1 MQHPHRTTL
10 WRRKR
15 KPASN
20 RGRNRRG
27 NAREKFNVRLLAK
40 LLRAFYETGRHGKK
54 RAVSMSEAKDAPV
67 DQTCRAIERALWLR
81 SEPVGLMVLAAWEH
95 FRPEEWRRRNTAR
108 GAGLAKAKRLKVK
121 FKRNDGT
128 TAIEKFT
135 AVEKAAVKVVQ
146 REHGLSQQKAVEL
159 IAAHRG
165 EPWIAAL
172 VNVEGSGVP
181 RASDAPA
188 ELACPSN
195 FFKISRSTLSY
206 YRNVKPRK
214 REALGNEL
222 RLLGVAPPHYLA
234 R

>member
-1 MQHPHRTTL
+1 MQHFHRTTI

-15 KPASN
+15 KAASI

-27 NAREKFNVRLLAK
+27 NTRERFNVRLLAK

-67 DQTCRAIERALWLR
+67 DLACRAIESALWR
-81 SEPVGLMVLAAWEH
+81 RTEPVGLMVLAVWEH
-95 FRPEEWRRRNTAR
+95 FRPEELRRRNIAR
-108 GAGLAKAKRLKVK
+108 GAGLAKAKRLPVK
-121 FKRNDGT
+121 FEKSDGAD
-128 TAIEKFT
+128 AIEMFT
-135 AVEKAAVKVVQ
+135 AVEKAAVKTIQ
-146 REHGLSQQKAVEL
+146 REHGLSREKAVEL
-159 IAAHRG
+159 IATHRG
-165 EPWIAAL
+165 EAWIAAL

-188 ELACPSN
+188 DLACPSN

-206 YRNVKPRK
+206 YRKVKPK
-214 REALGNEL
+214 ARESLGNEL
-222 RLLGVAPPHYLA
+222 RLLGAAPPLYLV